1 MGKKKKGKKKSK
13 EELEE
18 EARIAAEE
26 AAKAAEEARIAA
38 EEKAK
43 RLAEEHRL
51 RQEFLLNERNE
62 ELARL
67 VNEEGENADNIRSTN
82 NSIENSIRN
91 ILENEEWQRYSACL
105 DIPDPLKEGELNTF
119 MSTWVDDDNGDLK
132 STLNNCQRAELV
144 CKEANTYLARS
155 KGAGDKEKA
164 AYFEKYMG
172 LLRDTQLDKID
183 FSTANVI
190 NNAEDYANDKR
201 ACQVQQLSENGLKY
215 GLWVNLAKKPFRLK
229 VVDFHGTGMSV
240 DIPKPLALQSVA
252 LRALYLPFTHIKGM
266 EAYTG
271 NDNAIGGV
279 IHLDMLR
286 LPKPARRVKDW
297 QMTPISQLT
306 NGVERMH
313 YPPGASPHDHAASL
327 NAQPFRVKVTM
338 PKTLVVPA
346 EPRVCYW
353 NNVKNEW
360 SNEGIHEI
368 TFDPPSR
375 LLSFQTTKLTP
386 IAILQSR
393 QTDLPFER
401 WSIKPTSLNTAE
413 ATFEAKRFNINI
425 TVDGPMCILTGPK
438 QGELENLIGKK
449 MEPGQLFTELKL
461 RGINLC
467 PTDEDASNC
476 FQEGSAEAPIVI
488 KNQDLET
495 KALNDISTVAGAF
508 AIGSSVWNQKRGSS
522 KCVFRILEKA
532 GSFDDG
538 SGEVSPRGSE
548 NGDEGKQQEEEDWKT
563 VLYELDEQKAELET
577 KVEEPTLSNGVKCT
591 FVDITEAD
599 SDWTSKPEPGAVSH
613 AYMNYSLQ
621 GKCTPEALDVIRE
634 TSSEYTATIRSLLIL
649 TRVLSFS

>member
-1 MGKKKKGKKKSK
+1 MGKKGKKKKKSK

-38 EEKAK
+38 EEEAK

-67 VNEEGENADNIRSTN
+67 VEEENDNSESVRAID
-82 NSIENSIRN
+82 NSIENSKRKL
-91 ILENEEWQRYSACL
+91 LETEEWARYSACL
-105 DIPDPLKEGELNTF
+105 DIPDPLKETELNTF
-119 MSTWVDDDNGDLK
+119 MSTWLEDTDGDLK
-132 STLNNCQRAELV
+132 RALRNCQRAEDV

-155 KGAGDKEKA
+155 KGAGDEEKA
-164 AYFEKYMG
+164 QYFEKYMG
-172 LLRDTQLDKID
+172 LLRNAQLEKID
-183 FSTANVI
+183 FSTSHVI

-201 ACQVQQLSENGLKY
+201 ACQVQEVSENGLKF

-229 VVDFHGTGMSV
+229 VVEFHGTGMSV

-252 LRALYLPFTHIKGM
+252 LRALYLPFTHVKGT
-266 EAYTG
+266 EEYTG
-271 NDNAIGGV
+271 NDNPIGGV

-286 LPKPARRVKDW
+286 LPKPSRKVKEW
-297 QMTPISQLT
+297 QMTTISHLST
-306 NGVERMH
+306 GVERMH
-313 YPPGASPHDHAASL
+313 YPPGASPHDHAAAA

-338 PKTLVVPA
+338 PSTLVVPT

-353 NNVKNEW
+353 DSS
-360 SNEGIHEI
+360 SNAWNDESIHEV

-375 LLSFQTTKLTP
+375 LLTFQTTKLTP

-401 WSIKPTSLNTAE
+401 WSIKPTALNTAE
-413 ATFEAKRFNINI
+413 VTLEAKRFMINI
-425 TVDGPMCILTGPK
+425 SVEGSMCTLTAPK

-467 PTDEDASNC
+467 PSNEDASSC
-476 FQEGSAEAPIVI
+476 FQEGSPSESIVI
-488 KNQDLET
+488 KEQHLET
-495 KALNDISTVAGAF
+495 QVLNDVSNVAGAF
-508 AIGSSVWNQKRGSS
+508 AIASSVWNQKRGSR

-538 SGEVSPRGSE
+538 SGDISPRGSE
-548 NGDEGKQQEEEDWKT
+548 DGEGENKAEEDWKT
-563 VLYELDEQKAELET
+563 VLYALDEQKAELET
-577 KVEEPTLSNGVKCT
+577 KVEDPKLSNGVKCT
-591 FVDITEAD
+591 FIDINEAE
-599 SDWTSKPEPGAVSH
+599 SGWTSKPEPGACSH
-613 AYMNYSLQ
+613 AYLKYSLQ
-621 GKCTPEALDVIRE
+621 GKCTPEALDIIQE
-634 TSSEYTATIRSLLIL
+634 TSSDFTATIRSLLIL

>member
-38 EEKAK
+38 EEEAK
-43 RLAEEHRL
+43 RKAEEHRL

-67 VNEEGENADNIRSTN
+67 VTEEGENAENIRSIN
-82 NSIENSIRN
+82 NAIESSIQNL
-91 ILENEEWQRYSACL
+91 LENEGWERYSKCL
-105 DIPDPLKEGELNTF
+105 DIPNPLKEAELNTF
-119 MSTWVDDDNGDLK
+119 MATWLEDKNGDLK
-132 STLNNCQRAELV
+132 KTISDCQRAELV
-144 CKEANTYLARS
+144 CKEANTHLARS
-155 KGAGDKEKA
+155 KSAGDKEKA
-164 AYFEKYMG
+164 DYFDKYMG
-172 LLRDTQLDKID
+172 LLRETQLKRID

-190 NNAEDYANDKR
+190 NNAEKYANDKR
-201 ACQVQQLSENGLKY
+201 QCQVQDLGENGLKY
-215 GLWVNLAKKPFRLK
+215 GLWINLAKKPFRLK
-229 VVDFHGTGMSV
+229 VVDFHGTGMSI
-240 DIPKPLALQSVA
+240 DIPKPCALQSVA
-252 LRALYLPFTHIKGM
+252 IRALYLPFTHIKGM
-266 EAYTG
+266 ESYTG

-279 IHLDMLR
+279 VHLDMLR
-286 LPKPARRVKDW
+286 LPKASRKVKEW
-297 QMTPISQLT
+297 QMTRISHLT
-306 NGVERMH
+306 EGVERMH
-313 YPPGASPHDHAASL
+313 YPPGASPNDHAASL

-338 PKTLVVPA
+338 PKTLVVPT

-353 NNVKNEW
+353 NNAKNEW
-360 SNEGIHEI
+360 SNEGIHEVI
-368 TFDPPSR
+368 FDPPSR
-375 LLSFQTTKLTP
+375 LLSFQTTALTP

-401 WSIKPTSLNTAE
+401 WSIKPTAVNTAE
-413 ATFEAKRFNINI
+413 ATFEGKRFMINI
-425 TVDGPMCILTGPK
+425 TVDGPMCTLTGPK
-438 QGELENLIGKK
+438 QGELENLIGKR

-467 PTDEDASNC
+467 PTNEDASNC
-476 FQEGSAEAPIVI
+476 FQEGSADAPIVV
-488 KNQDLET
+488 KDQHLET
-495 KALNDISTVAGAF
+495 QTLNDISTIAGAF
-508 AIGSSVWNQKRGSS
+508 AVASSVWNQKRGSNR
-522 KCVFRILEKA
+522 CVFRILEKA

-538 SGEVSPRGSE
+538 SGDISPRGSE
-548 NGDEGKQQEEEDWKT
+548 NGDGEKQEEEDWKT

-577 KVEEPTLSNGVKCT
+577 KVTEPSISNGVKCT

-599 SDWTSKPEPGAVSH
+599 SDWTSKPEPGATSH
-613 AYMNYSLQ
+613 AYLNYSLQ